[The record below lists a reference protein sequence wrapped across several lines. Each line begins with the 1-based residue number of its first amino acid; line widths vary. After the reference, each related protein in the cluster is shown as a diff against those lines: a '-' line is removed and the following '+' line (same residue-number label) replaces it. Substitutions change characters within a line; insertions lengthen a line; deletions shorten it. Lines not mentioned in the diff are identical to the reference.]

1 MSPEEQPT
9 PGYHDDEID
18 LRDLAL
24 MLIEGWYWIVGVVV
38 LAVAA
43 AVAYLAVT
51 TPTYETA
58 FRAVPASASNF
69 SGFNLMN
76 GFEITP
82 GEAYRTLGN
91 RLSSF
96 QNLEQFVEDNPD
108 RFQIDPE
115 ADLGQVFANRLTV
128 EGLTSDGNS
137 QLMMN
142 IAYRYPEGEEGAE
155 ILNDYVADTSEKVW
169 TTLRNRFEDHNRAQ
183 LASLFNDL
191 QLHKETLKRS
201 REDRLFNLE
210 QAITVARRLG
220 IEKPTTP
227 QQFGRQPSGSEVI
240 YANIGNDGSLPLY
253 FMGYEALE
261 ADRDTLKE
269 SIDDGLSN
277 MMIREIEQQFEQRKR
292 ISSLLSS
299 NRLYGVDE
307 GVEPNHTER
316 VVDVVEY
323 AFRPPAPSEPRK
335 ALILA
340 LSLIVGGMVGVML
353 VFLARFTRSLRG
365 HREMK
370 RNRVQ

>member
-24 MLIEGWYWIVGVVV
+24 MLIEGWYWIVGMVV
-38 LAVAA
+38 LAVVAA
-43 AVAYLAVT
+43 FAYLAVT
-51 TPTYETA
+51 TPTFETS
-58 FRAVPASASNF
+58 FHAVPASVSNF
-69 SGFNLMN
+69 SGYNLMN

-96 QNLEQFVEDNPD
+96 QNFERFVEDNQD
-108 RFQIDPE
+108 RFRIDPE

-128 EGLTSDGNS
+128 GGLAADGNS

-142 IAYRYPEGEEGAE
+142 IGYRYPEGEEGAE
-155 ILNDYVADTSEKVW
+155 ILNDYVGDTAEQVW
-169 TTLRNRFEDHNRAQ
+169 ATLRNRFEDHNRAQ

-191 QLHKETLKRS
+191 QLQKETLKRS
-201 REDRLFNLE
+201 REDELFTLE
-210 QAITVARRLG
+210 QAIAVARRLD

-261 ADRDTLKE
+261 ADRDTMKA

-277 MMIREIEQQFEQRKR
+277 MMIREIEQKFEQRKR
-292 ISSLLSS
+292 ISRLLSS

-323 AFRPPAPSEPRK
+323 AFRPASPSEPPK
-335 ALILA
+335 ALILS

-353 VFLARFTRSLRG
+353 VFLARFAGSLRG
-365 HREMK
+365 YREMK
-370 RNRVQ
+370 RG